1 MHVPAE
7 GIARERVQGLVRDAV
22 RAVLPPV
29 TAAANVFQT
38 ALATMNPIL
47 HVPGMLGNQGRLDA
61 GEPFQFY
68 GAGIT
73 RSVAR
78 VVDALDGERVALA
91 RAFGVSVP
99 TVRQWLAQAYG
110 LEGDDLYALIQ
121 RLHHEVFKS
130 SPAPARLDARYVT
143 EDVPFGL
150 VPLSELGRLA
160 GVATPIALGLSQ
172 VASAA
177 LGRDFFREG
186 RTLERMGL
194 EGRSL
199 DAILSAVTRT
209 LRDST
214 TGR

>member
-1 MHVPAE
+1 MNAVSERLKASDRSAVYSSSTIFLIGLCFVLSGATGLIYEVLWARMLGLVFGATTLAVSTVLAAFMGGLALGSALAGKLARRIKKPLSTYGLME
-7 GIARERVQGLVRDAV
+7 IGIAIYALLV
-22 RAVLPPV
+22 
-29 TAAANVFQT
+29 
-38 ALATMNPIL
+38 
-47 HVPGMLGNQGRLDA
+47 
-61 GEPFQFY
+61 PFLFRW
-68 GAGIT
+68 I
-73 RSVAR
+73 
-78 VVDALDGERVALA
+78 
-91 RAFGVSVP
+91 
-99 TVRQWLAQAYG
+99 
-110 LEGDDLYALIQ
+110 DDLYALIQ
-121 RLHHEVFKS
+121 RLHHEVFKN
-130 SPAPARLDARYVT
+130 SPAPGRLDARYVT

-209 LRDST
+209 RW
-214 TGR
+214 R